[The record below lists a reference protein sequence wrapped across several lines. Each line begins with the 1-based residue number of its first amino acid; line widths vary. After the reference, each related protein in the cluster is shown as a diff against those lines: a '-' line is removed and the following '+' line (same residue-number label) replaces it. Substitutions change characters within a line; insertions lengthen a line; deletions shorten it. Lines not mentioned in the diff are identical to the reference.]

1 MFESLSDRLDSVFEK
16 LRGPEREGARV
27 LNLAA
32 QPLRIAS
39 KGHGHV

>member
-1 MFESLSDRLDSVFEK
+1 MFENLGERLNTIFEG